1 MDAARV
7 VKGQGRPLYD
17 DPRSGDGAN
26 EPRRSRGRMQGQ
38 AFLVTFFAT
47 EKSNSPSRA
56 KPAPSSNSASAHE
69 SETFI
74 QHIKLPVRRQPSLLG
89 ESAKSFLGPEQ
100 QGSPLWS
107 RFHTASAGR
116 LLCLKARPIRHT
128 TATAIPIGLLYSIGR
143 LRPIPAV
150 EM

>member
-7 VKGQGRPLYD
+7 VKGQGWPLYD

-47 EKSNSPSRA
+47 EKSDSPSRA
-56 KPAPSSNSASAHE
+56 KPAPSSNSINDHE

-74 QHIKLPVRRQPSLLG
+74 QPPNLASRCPPRPHS
-89 ESAKSFLGPEQ
+89 ESA
-100 QGSPLWS
+100 SPHPNTSSTPPAWLY
-107 RFHTASAGR
+107 A
-116 LLCLKARPIRHT
+116 T
-128 TATAIPIGLLYSIGR
+128 TLMFTP
-143 LRPIPAV
+143 
-150 EM
+150 